1 MSIDER
7 EPDDAVLVEEL
18 RAVGF
23 SGLAYE
29 RLEDRLVTYAIDVL
43 DGMFRNRTIYPAVA
57 SHAFPLRHTAEE
69 SQLLCASEPDRME
82 LVLDAT
88 VEGLVLFRRRGLVG
102 GGWSPELGA
111 SLRTYFV
118 GACLLCLPNVYRR
131 WQRRRERLRS
141 VLALPVESLE
151 AVAPVDGFPTQR
163 DPADRVADRLHVEE
177 ELERM
182 PPQVQ
187 QAMIRM
193 ALYGESVAD
202 VAAVIGM
209 TPRALEGRIDRY
221 KAKRRR
227 EASF

>member
-18 RAVGF
+18 RAAGF
-23 SGLAYE
+23 SGLTYDRMEE
-29 RLEDRLVTYAIDVL
+29 RLAAYAIDVL
-43 DGMFRNRTIYPAVA
+43 DGMFRKRTIYRAVA
-57 SHAFPLRHTAEE
+57 ARAFPLQPTHEE
-69 SQLLCASEPDRME
+69 ALLLCTSEADRME

-88 VEGLVLFRRRGLVG
+88 ADGLVLFRRKGLEG
-102 GGWSPELGA
+102 GEWSPELGA

-118 GACLLCLPNVYRR
+118 GACLMCLPNVFRR
-131 WQRRRERLRS
+131 WQRSRSHLRA
-141 VLALPVESLE
+141 VVALPVETLE
-151 AVAPVDGFPTQR
+151 TVAPTERIPGQPDT
-163 DPADRVADRLHVEE
+163 ADRVADRLQAEE

-182 PPQVQ
+182 PPQIRE
-187 QAMIRM
+187 AMVRM

-209 TPRALEGRIDRY
+209 SPRALEGRILRY

-227 EASF
+227 EASA